1 MSKIFLKIFIGFLI
15 VIVTLTTLL
24 ILLTYYTVR
33 EQYLDNLTNHLKNL
47 NYSIKNIIETKVDS
61 QDYQELDN
69 YIKKLG
75 REIHARI
82 TVILPDGLVVADAE
96 KDPAEM
102 ENHRTRTEIAQ
113 AINNGFGTSLR
124 FSNTIKEDMLYV
136 ALPILKDGNIIAVSR
151 VSMHTKDIDILYSRL
166 RNRIISSSIILSLIT
181 LIGVFFFSLS
191 FTKPIKSLAEASRK
205 ISAGDFDTKILLKRS
220 DELRELADSFN
231 DMTIKLSSSFKE
243 IREQKEELSSLLSGL
258 QEGFVVI
265 DKHGKIIL
273 SNKSFNILFDK
284 ENLIGTDYWSVLQ
297 DAKVAKLIKQLKSQY
312 RSITKEI
319 QIADGF
325 YICSGSYIEAK
336 DEIIL
341 ILYNITEMKKLEL
354 VKKDFISNA
363 SHELRTPL
371 TSIKGYVETL
381 QMEIDERHK
390 PYLNVIEKNTDRIIR
405 IIEDLTIL
413 SELEEKKQELE
424 FQEVNLIELSKNI
437 LKIFD
442 QSVSTKGLNLQSN
455 FSENLPLIKADPFK
469 LEQLL
474 INLID
479 NAIKYTNEGT
489 IQLNITDKVGVGS
502 QPSPSVKNRS

>member
-336 DEIIL
+336 D
-341 ILYNITEMKKLEL
+341 
-354 VKKDFISNA
+354 
-363 SHELRTPL
+363 
-371 TSIKGYVETL
+371 
-381 QMEIDERHK
+381 
-390 PYLNVIEKNTDRIIR
+390 
-405 IIEDLTIL
+405 
-413 SELEEKKQELE
+413 
-424 FQEVNLIELSKNI
+424 KNI

-502 QPSPSVKNRS
+502 QPSPSVKNKSDNKIIIEVKDSGIGIPKDQQERIFERFYTVDKSRSKKLGGTGLGLSIVKHIVQLHNGEIKVESELGKGTRFVVSLPIA